1 MLCLRIVVD
10 RSQVNIMKGFF
21 NINKEVEMKEKITKL
36 FRVTALASV
45 TGLTL
50 IGMGCASAN
59 VDVLSKPVT
68 NLVQPDFI
76 LVNDLAVTADEV
88 TMDKGFAAQAIR
100 ETGDQTQSQMEIQVG
115 HAVAKALTDGLVENL
130 RLAGIRAGAARD
142 GHKPTDKTL
151 VVYGKFIRI
160 NQGDQTLRV
169 WVGFGFGNGEMQALM
184 ECSQGGRF
192 INKAMIT
199 TSGSLKPGLAVP
211 VAGGAAAGTV
221 LVSSAVAG
229 SAAGLSETFLST
241 VQADANRASKEVA
254 KKIVQGYINRG
265 WLAPEA
271 LDKLNTFF

>member
-1 MLCLRIVVD
+1 
-10 RSQVNIMKGFF
+10 
-21 NINKEVEMKEKITKL
+21 MKERIEKL
-36 FRVTALASV
+36 FGSAARLTRITALASM
-45 TGLTL
+45 TGLIIT
-50 IGMGCASAN
+50 GMGCASAN
-59 VDVLSKPVT
+59 VDLLARPAT
-68 NLVQPDFI
+68 NVVCPDYI
-76 LVNDLAVTADEV
+76 LVYDLAVTPDEV

-100 ETGDQTQSQMEIQVG
+100 DSGEQTQSQLEIQVG

-151 VVYGKFIRI
+151 VIYGKFIRI
-160 NQGDQTLRV
+160 DQGNQSMRV

-192 INKAMIT
+192 INKAMVT

-211 VAGGAAAGTV
+211 VAGGAAAGTL

-229 SAAGLSETFLST
+229 SATGLSETFLST

-254 KKIVQGYINRG
+254 KKIVQGYINHG
-265 WLAPEA
+265 WLKPDA
-271 LDKLNTFF
+271 LEKLNTFF